1 MIYIYTLYIFKI
13 VVALLLYI
21 CSTHTVLAMSS
32 SPSAATTASGDKAQK
47 EALKALHGEFPKL
60 AMPLVTT
67 RDLLKK
73 NRALIREIRASQAVA
88 ASRAESDPDADA
100 AEAALLVKLQHNL
113 AKVLTKYDR
122 LAALAKQ

>member
-1 MIYIYTLYIFKI
+1 M
-13 VVALLLYI
+13 VVPAVRHF
-21 CSTHTVLAMSS
+21 CSTHGTVQAMSS